1 MGRIPQLVTWGLA
14 VAFGVASL
22 WVVSEQDIFWQIR
35 AGDDL
40 VRTHM
45 FPDVDT
51 WSFSS
56 PGARW
61 MNIQWLSTLLFRCA
75 YGLGT
80 DTALIVL
87 RGALVTG
94 LFCLVGDVIAR
105 SLPVALS
112 PLRRA
117 LWHAVLLPAIYVI
130 LSPRIQLRSDF
141 LVLIVFAVLVRT
153 WLGRAPAGAKRRRSV
168 ALVGLA
174 ANLHAGTA
182 PFVALAALAFVAAEE
197 RPWVDAAPWYAIIT
211 LALAATPYGV
221 AVLPLLWAH
230 VRYAQHNIL
239 PNPDHTPF
247 DEAYLMA
254 FTRGNFAG
262 VLWVA
267 VAAGTVLALA
277 WIWRRRAGLPGGYGP
292 SLALLGA
299 TLLLVVMSL
308 DRVRAIPYHTLFVL
322 PVVARGLGAWEPD
335 PWISTGLVGGSGAA
349 FGLFVT
355 AMLPLWGLRPGLR
368 LDRDLFPV
376 GSTRF
381 IQATHPQPNILHT
394 FAYGAYTVWHLRDYP
409 VYVDTRETL
418 YWHLQPEILAAYH
431 SPEITQAL
439 CEKYGINTVLMPIAK
454 TRYLPGLGFEDVLAT
469 YLPHDAWA
477 LVHFDD
483 ISVVMLRRIPLHAG
497 IIAAHEYEVLRP
509 NLPANTYPLT
519 GRRGPERDA
528 RFVAE
533 ITRCLA
539 EEPDNAFCQLAQASF
554 WRATDATRKADALA
568 LLQRAA
574 RRISPQSPQYLTL
587 QVELQ
592 HAYRANGMLAEAL
605 AIDEALGPAA
615 TMRTPPDAPLPAGA
629 HQ

>member
-1 MGRIPQLVTWGLA
+1 MRRLPHLVTWALA
-14 VAFGVASL
+14 VALGAASL

-40 VRTHM
+40 LRTRA
-45 FPDVDT
+45 FPEVDT

-61 MNIQWLSTLLFRCA
+61 MNIQWLSTILFRLA
-75 YGLGT
+75 YGLGA

-87 RGALVTG
+87 RGVLVTA
-94 LFCLVGDVIAR
+94 LFGVVGDIIAR
-105 SLPVALS
+105 SLPSALS

-117 LWHAVLLPAIYVI
+117 AWHAALLPAVYVI

-141 LVLIVFAVLVRT
+141 LVLIVFALLVRT
-153 WLGRAPAGAKRRRSV
+153 WLGVTAAGDKRLRSV

-197 RPWVDAAPWYAIIT
+197 RPWVDTAPWCAAIT

-247 DEAYLMA
+247 DEAYLTA
-254 FTRGNFAG
+254 FTRGSFAG

-267 VAAGTVLALA
+267 VAVGTVVALA
-277 WIWRRRAGLPGGYGP
+277 WIWRRRAGLPRGYGP

-299 TLLLVVMSL
+299 TLLLVLMSL

-322 PVVARGLGAWEPD
+322 PVVARGLGAWEAP
-335 PWISTGLVGGSGAA
+335 PWASASLIAASGAA
-349 FGLFVT
+349 FGLFAT
-355 AMLPLWGLRPGLR
+355 AMAPLWGLG
-368 LDRDLFPV
+368 LDRELFPV

-381 IQATHPQPNILHT
+381 IQTTHPQPNILHT

-409 VYVDTRETL
+409 LYVDTRETL
-418 YWHLQPEILAAYH
+418 YWRLQPEILAAYH

-454 TRYLPGLGFEDVLAT
+454 TRYLPGLGFEDVLES
-469 YLPHDAWA
+469 YLPRETWA
-477 LVHFDD
+477 LAHFDD
-483 ISVVMLRRIPLHAG
+483 ISVVVLRRIPAHAA
-497 IIAAHEYEVLRP
+497 IIAAHEYDVLRP

-519 GRRGPERDA
+519 GRRSPERDS

-533 ITRCLA
+533 IGRCLA

-554 WRATDATRKADALA
+554 WRVTDPSRKADALA

-574 RRISPQSPQYLTL
+574 VRIPPRSPQYLTL

-605 AIDEALGPAA
+605 AIDETLGPGSTLRPSKDPPQPAA
-615 TMRTPPDAPLPAGA
+615 EG
-629 HQ
+629 Q